1 MLLFITSVLWVKLL
15 QYFVGIQRHST
26 IHLEAAVFLNT
37 AFVELTAEFRWKS
50 PTIRYRKNIKWES
63 SLWWLLIQ
71 VIPNLLGYCEKNLML
86 PLQQIKGNVT
96 KVRVIMLKTLSPCNR
111 RVERIKG
118 NTGGTSKDGLSG
130 GSWMSGK
137 KRHLFSSPGLH
148 FWNQCLDGSG
158 KKRIW
163 RRHVLRAFPF
173 RALNR

>member
-1 MLLFITSVLWVKLL
+1 
-15 QYFVGIQRHST
+15 
-26 IHLEAAVFLNT
+26 
-37 AFVELTAEFRWKS
+37 
-50 PTIRYRKNIKWES
+50 
-63 SLWWLLIQ
+63 
-71 VIPNLLGYCEKNLML
+71 ML

-148 FWNQCLDGSG
+148 F
-158 KKRIW
+158 
-163 RRHVLRAFPF
+163 
-173 RALNR
+173 